1 VVRGFYILGS
11 DMLTQSR
18 VLNTLGNNLAN
29 VNTTGFK
36 KANVTQKAFG
46 EMLLDR
52 VDQNRTRVGDTSLMN
67 IVDESDTDYSQ
78 GAFDPTGRSLDFAVR
93 GDGFFAVQKGNGVVY
108 TRNGSF
114 NLDDQGYL
122 VLSGQG
128 RVLGDNGPIR
138 LGTDKI
144 TVNAAGDIYTDAGR
158 VGRIAL
164 YDVADKKSL
173 TSLGEGIY
181 SSNNAVRMQNQ
192 NIMWKNT
199 EGSNVDVTT
208 EMTQSIASERQL
220 QSCSSALKMYD
231 EVLDKAVDI
240 SKL

>member
-1 VVRGFYILGS
+1 MVRGFYILGS

-36 KANVTQKAFG
+36 KADVTQKAFG

-78 GAFDPTGRSLDFAVR
+78 GAFDPTGRNLDFAVR

-122 VLSGQG
+122 VLAGQG
-128 RVLGDNGPIR
+128 RVLGDNGPIH

-144 TVNAAGDIYTDAGR
+144 TVNSQGDIYTDSGR
-158 VGRIAL
+158 VDRIAL
-164 YDVADKKSL
+164 YDVADKKNL

-181 SSNNAVRMQNQ
+181 SSSGATKMQNQ
-192 NIMWKNT
+192 NILWKNT
-199 EGSNVDVTT
+199 EGSNVEVTT

-240 SKL
+240 SKF

>member
-1 VVRGFYILGS
+1 MVRGFYILGS

-18 VLNTLGNNLAN
+18 VLNTLGNNIAN

-36 KANVTQKAFG
+36 KADVTQKAFG

-52 VDQNRTRVGDTSLMN
+52 VDQNRTKVGDTSLMN

-78 GAFDPTGRSLDFAVR
+78 GAFDPTGRNLDFAVR

-114 NLDDQGYL
+114 NLDDEGYL
-122 VLSGQG
+122 VLAGQG
-128 RVLGDNGPIR
+128 RVLGDNGPIH

-144 TVNAAGDIYTDAGR
+144 TVNSQGDIYTDSGR
-158 VGRIAL
+158 VDRIAL
-164 YDVADKKSL
+164 YNVADKKNL

-181 SSNNAVRMQNQ
+181 SSNSATKMQNQ
-192 NIMWKNT
+192 NILWKNT
-199 EGSNVDVTT
+199 EGSNVEVTT